1 MKQYELYIVNTDCG
15 CCTPS
20 SPAIWMGR
28 RQGLVSSDC
37 RPILLRAPAPH
48 VPSREGRRRR
58 VANKQGVAPLRRT
71 KALPPVACCLGATW
85 LRRGGARNTLPERH
99 RQTSDKSKGAFRMK
113 VTSHAVLALALSAC
127 GLWAE
132 EEGAPKPGDKQVN
145 PKDGAELV
153 WIPGGE
159 FQMGSDPAERDRL
172 WAKTGWDAYWKK
184 YAADESPKHGV
195 KVAGFWMYAK
205 EVTNGQYRKF
215 LAANPQWTPERIDS
229 KLHDGDYLEHWKEQS
244 RASKDESYPVANV
257 PWYAAKAYAEWAGG
271 RLPTEAEWEY
281 AARGGKQFE
290 YGTATGEI
298 SDQLANSG
306 GGGTKPVGSYRPN
319 PFGLYDLA
327 GNVWEWCSSLYKEYP
342 YRANDGRE
350 DPNGSGARVLRGGS
364 FDGSGPALRAA
375 DRTLNNPSSCGF
387 CNGFRVVVPA
397 GVP

>member
-1 MKQYELYIVNTDCG
+1 
-15 CCTPS
+15 
-20 SPAIWMGR
+20 
-28 RQGLVSSDC
+28 
-37 RPILLRAPAPH
+37 
-48 VPSREGRRRR
+48 
-58 VANKQGVAPLRRT
+58 
-71 KALPPVACCLGATW
+71 
-85 LRRGGARNTLPERH
+85 
-99 RQTSDKSKGAFRMK
+99 MK

-298 SDQLANSG
+298 SDQLANPG

-364 FDGSGPALRAA
+364 FGNSGALLRAA
-375 DRTLNNPSSCGF
+375 YRVSDIPSVCIFG
-387 CNGFRVVVPA
+387 NGFRVVVPA